1 MSSETNRKIIT
12 IVGLRQAKKG
22 FTFLHSTAP
31 EECKSCDLLKTCMEN
46 LEPGRVY
53 TVTKVRNKT
62 FPCRVHEEGVR
73 VVEVEE
79 PNLQVAIEP
88 RLSFHLATITFNP
101 QDCGNR
107 CCENSR
113 FCVPCGLVGGDKCK
127 ILDVKERL
135 ECPLKRSLVRVVV
148 KREL

>member
-1 MSSETNRKIIT
+1 MAPETSRKIT
-12 IVGLRQAKKG
+12 IVGLRQAKEG
-22 FTFLHSTAP
+22 FTFVHSTAL
-31 EECKSCDLLKTCMEN
+31 EECKSCDLLKTCIEN

-79 PNLQVAIEP
+79 PILKVAIEP
-88 RLSFHLATITFNP
+88 RLSFPLATITFNP
-101 QDCGNR
+101 QDCRNL

-113 FCVPCGLVGGDKCK
+113 FCVPCGLVEGDKCK
-127 ILDVKERL
+127 ILEVKEL
-135 ECPLKRSLVRVVV
+135 LACPLRRSLVRAVVR
-148 KREL
+148 REP

>member
-1 MSSETNRKIIT
+1 MSSETKRKIT
-12 IVGLRQAKKG
+12 IVGLRQAKEG

-31 EECKSCDLLKTCMEN
+31 EECKSCHLLKTCMES

-53 TVTKVRNKT
+53 IVIKVRNKT
-62 FPCRVHEEGVR
+62 FPCRLHEEGVR

-79 PNLQVAIEP
+79 PNLQVAIEA
-88 RLSFHLATITFNP
+88 RLSFPLATITFSP
-101 QDCGNR
+101 QDCRNL

-113 FCVPCGLVGGDKCK
+113 FCMPCGLVGGDKCK
-127 ILDVKERL
+127 ILEVKERL
-135 ECPLKRSLVRVVV
+135 ECPLKRSLARVVV

>member
-1 MSSETNRKIIT
+1 MSSETGKKIT
-12 IVGLRQAKKG
+12 IVGLRQAKVG
-22 FTFLHSTAP
+22 FTFLHSTTP

-53 TVTKVRNKT
+53 TVIKARNKT

-79 PNLQVAIEP
+79 SNLHVAIEA
-88 RLSFHLATITFNP
+88 RFSFPLATITFNP

-107 CCENSR
+107 CCGNSR

-127 ILDVKERL
+127 ILEVKERL
-135 ECPLKRSLVRVVV
+135 ECPLKRSLLLAVV